1 MLPIFQKKFVQELR
15 DFSAVSGEGCRSE
28 RRGEFHLNNSTFR
41 VTLDT
46 STDASCRDVSHP
58 GIPIQKRQVPNYAV
72 TPGSAAQN
80 NRSKMTM

>member
-46 STDASCRDVSHP
+46 STDASCRDVS
-58 GIPIQKRQVPNYAV
+58 QDY
-72 TPGSAAQN
+72 
-80 NRSKMTM
+80 RSKNVRSQITLSHQAARHKIIGRR